1 MKKILFPLLSCLLF
15 FTACNPENTNNAD
28 SNTSSED
35 QNSEQTSDIS
45 IYKKYEAEDAEYG
58 SLQKGSDDSCTY
70 VNLQSNAED
79 SIIFKIESDAD
90 CRAFLKIK
98 SKGNGGQKE
107 NNISVNDNLPDTFIS
122 KDSVW
127 EELSYSYIKLNS
139 GENTITIS
147 ASWGWISL
155 DYIELVNPKDI
166 EMTGFNNFVTT
177 PCDKNANDAAKNLMT
192 EIAANYGKKIITG
205 QMDLTWKD
213 SVDMAE
219 RIHNDTG
226 KYPKLM
232 GYDFMNY
239 VENSGDG
246 LNQTEEAV
254 AWYKKGGYIHFC
266 WHWRITGPNGNHSFS
281 TYSESDGTGNGGT
294 DFTIPYTNNQWDTSS
309 SEYNQLI
316 NDMDI
321 IAEELKKLQQEGV
334 PVLWRPLHEASGNIG
349 KYEDGKAWFWW
360 GNSGAEAYIALWKL
374 MFERFTEY
382 HNLHNILW
390 VWNGQS
396 KDFYPGDAYV
406 DFIGQ
411 DIYPDPYDYSS
422 QYQQFITNVNYC
434 DNPSTAPKMVALT
447 ENGTIP
453 SPSECYEEH
462 AMWAWFMTW
471 NDGNTA
477 EGESVEGNFWTG
489 EYYNEQSHKEEVYS
503 SDLTITL

>member
-15 FTACNPENTNNAD
+15 FTACNPENT
-28 SNTSSED
+28 
-35 QNSEQTSDIS
+35 SDIS

-58 SLQKGSDDSCTY
+58 SLQTGSDGSCTY

-107 NNISVNDNLPDTFIS
+107 NNISVNDELLGSFTS
-122 KDSVW
+122 QDSVW
-127 EELSYSYIKLNS
+127 EELSYKYIKLQS

-177 PCDKNANDAAKNLMT
+177 PCDKNANDAAKNLMS
-192 EIAANYGKKIITG
+192 EIAENYGKKIITG
-205 QMDLTWKD
+205 QMDLTWYD
-213 SVDMAE
+213 NIDMAQ
-219 RIHNDTG
+219 RVYNDTG

-246 LNQTEEAV
+246 LNQTEEAI
-254 AWYKKGGYIHFC
+254 AWHKKGGYIHFC
-266 WHWRITGPNGNHSFS
+266 WHWRITGPNKNHSFN

-294 DFTIPYTNNQWDTSS
+294 DFTIPYTNGKWDTSS

-360 GNSGAEAYIALWKL
+360 GDTGPEAYIALYRY
-374 MFERFTEY
+374 MFDYFTNEKGL
-382 HNLHNILW
+382 HNLIW
-390 VWNGQS
+390 IWNGQEA
-396 KDFYPGDAYV
+396 DWYPGDKYV
-406 DFIGQ
+406 DIVGY
-411 DIYPDPYDYSS
+411 DIYDDVNKHKAGDKY
-422 QYQQFITNVNYC
+422 YQNLMTWCGSKKMAAISEAGYV
-434 DNPSTAPKMVALT
+434 PSTEALKSSSSKWLYYM
-447 ENGTIP
+447 I
-453 SPSECYEEH
+453 
-462 AMWAWFMTW
+462 W
-471 NDGNTA
+471 NDDDSLADDTKKDNN
-477 EGESVEGNFWTG
+477 NFWGGTK
-489 EYYNEQSHKEEVYS
+489 YNKPEDKTTNAFDTDYQIKLGDT
-503 SDLTITL
+503 DLKALFNKMGVTIK